1 LRFRRQSLSFALAD
15 SHAMTPEQRD
25 RYYWEVISPRLQ
37 HLGGRICDAT
47 GIDDDV
53 LAEVAYQELVRFY
66 DEQVAVG
73 YWHPSFTDSVGDY
86 THDAAAA
93 LVYYRRALDEARL
106 LHEQTHSILI
116 CMAERLF
123 ELRQPEQ
130 AEACLR
136 EGRAE
141 AVRRGDDHY
150 VEVADRVLHETSA

>member
-1 LRFRRQSLSFALAD
+1 MNS
-15 SHAMTPEQRD
+15 EQRD
-25 RYYWEVISPRLQ
+25 KYYLEVVSPRLR

-66 DEQVAVG
+66 DEQVSAG
-73 YWHPSFTDSVGDY
+73 YWHPSFTESIGDF

-93 LVYYRRALDEARL
+93 LIYYRRALNEARL

-116 CMAERLF
+116 WMAERLF

-141 AVRRGDDHY
+141 AVRRGDDHC
-150 VEVADRVLHETSA
+150 VEVADRILRETLA